1 MEKLPNILI
10 TGATGNIGKEL
21 TKYLSQKQIPFRAM
35 VRSLK
40 DASDLAALPGA
51 ELIEANF
58 DDIKSIEKALSG
70 IEKAFLLTNS
80 SELAEQ
86 QQSNFVAVAKLAG
99 LKHIVKLSQWAADI
113 NSPVRFLRYHAA
125 VEQLIRNSGMTY
137 TFLRPNLFMQ
147 GLLGFRDTIINQ
159 NQFFG
164 SIGDAKISMIDVRD
178 IAAVAGEALTGAG
191 HENRTYDL
199 TGPESLSHSEMADKL
214 SDALNR
220 KIVFV
225 DISPETLKNI
235 ILSIGFPEWQAE
247 GLVEDYAH
255 YKRGEAAE
263 VKSGVTEVTGKV
275 PRSFDDFAKDYAPL
289 FMA

>member
-147 GLLGFRDTIINQ
+147 GLLGFRDTIIEQ

-164 SIGDAKISMIDVRD
+164 AIGNAKISMIDVRD
-178 IAAVAGEALTGAG
+178 IAAVAGEALTGPG
-191 HENRTYDL
+191 HKNKTYDL
-199 TGPESLSHSEMADKL
+199 TGPESLSHSEMAKKL
-214 SDALNR
+214 SDALQR
-220 KIVFV
+220 EIVFV

-235 ILSIGFPEWQAE
+235 LLSVGFPNWQAE

-255 YKRGEAAE
+255 YKLGEAAE
-263 VKSGVTEVTGKV
+263 VKSGVMEATGKA

-289 FMA
+289 FLA

>member
-178 IAAVAGEALTGAG
+178 IAAVAGEALTGEG
-191 HENRTYDL
+191 HKNKTYDL